1 MANPEP
7 TLEEA
12 GLSFLSGDTFRNPDY
27 FHACASRLRR
37 EDPVHW
43 VEHDNFNPFWVLT
56 KHADILDSIRT
67 EKAIS
72 DAVGAKLK
80 AAVDAFAKSFA

>member
-27 FHACASRLRR
+27 FHACASKLRR

-56 KHADILDSIRT
+56 KHADILEVELHNNEFLNEPR
-67 EKAIS
+67 AILG
-72 DAVGAKLK
+72 DK
-80 AAVDAFAKSFA
+80 DRKSHV